1 MHPSTKNV
9 WRDRKTVSR
18 DNLPTV
24 PRVFPA
30 ESRYYE
36 PQIGLRRPITSVA
49 AAAAME
55 SVSTACT
62 SPPPRERDAAMF
74 Q

>member
-36 PQIGLRRPITSVA
+36 PQIGRPITSVA

-62 SPPPRERDAAMF
+62 PPPPRERDAAMF

>member
-36 PQIGLRRPITSVA
+36 PQIGLRRPITS

-62 SPPPRERDAAMF
+62 PPPPRERDAAMF